1 MIKKILLAVD
11 ESAQSKQLIRYAAKI
26 CGTENVRFT
35 LFHIE
40 HFAPEIFT
48 RAAEENAAVKAELEM
63 IKKEEET
70 GEWST
75 RSLKKSLQDE
85 GVSEDR
91 IETVVRPI
99 QQGIA
104 KDILTYAEDGRFDAI
119 AIARTGLT
127 PRRDVFIG
135 TVPEKIVEHAL
146 DIPVW
151 IIDDDLISLDFLLAV
166 DGSENSLRDVE
177 HIIRVVGL
185 NPEFKLTL
193 FHVLPRLRH
202 YYSLEV
208 EKRCPGLQDVLRD
221 FDNKRMEAF
230 YTEAREQFGKAGIDS
245 SRISKITNSMSYD
258 ISTAILD
265 EARREYGTI
274 VIGRR
279 GERNAF
285 FTGRIALRMVQKLS
299 GRNLWIV
306 P

>member
-11 ESAQSKQLIRYAAKI
+11 ESAQSRQLIRYAAKI

-40 HFAPEIFT
+40 HFVPEIFA

-63 IKKEEET
+63 IRKEEET
-70 GEWST
+70 GEWNT
-75 RSLKKSLQDE
+75 RSLKNLLQEE

-91 IETVVRPI
+91 IDIVIQPI
-99 QQGIA
+99 QEGIA

-127 PRRDVFIG
+127 PRRDFFIG
-135 TVPEKIVEHAL
+135 TVPEKIVEYAL
-146 DIPVW
+146 GIPVW
-151 IIDDDLISLDFLLAV
+151 IIDDESIALDFLLAV
-166 DGSENSLRDVE
+166 DGSENSFRDVD
-177 HIIRVVGL
+177 HIIRMVGP
-185 NPEFKLTL
+185 NPKFKITL
-193 FHVLPRLRH
+193 FHAVPRLRH
-202 YYSLEV
+202 YYTLEV
-208 EKRCPGLQDVLRD
+208 EKKCLNLQEALHD
-221 FDNKRMEAF
+221 FDRQRMEAF
-230 YTEAREQFGKAGIDS
+230 YREADKRFERAGIDS
-245 SRISKITNSMSYD
+245 SRISKTTNSMSYD
-258 ISTAILD
+258 ISTAILE

-274 VIGRR
+274 VVGRR

>member
-11 ESAQSKQLIRYAAKI
+11 ECAQSRQLIRYAAGI
-26 CGTENVRFT
+26 CKTENVRFT

-40 HFAPEIFT
+40 HFVPEIFAL
-48 RAAEENAAVKAELEM
+48 AAEENAAVRAELES

-70 GEWST
+70 GEWNT
-75 RSLKKSLQDE
+75 RSLKKLLQEE

-91 IETVVRPI
+91 IETVVQPI
-99 QQGIA
+99 RQGIA
-104 KDILTYAEDGRFDAI
+104 KDILSYAEDGRFDAI

-135 TVPEKIVEHAL
+135 TVSEKIVEHAL

-151 IIDDDLISLDFLLAV
+151 IIDDESTSLDFLLPV
-166 DGSENSLRDVE
+166 DGSENSLRDVD
-177 HIIRVVGL
+177 HIIRMVGP
-185 NPEFKLTL
+185 NPEFKITL
-193 FHVLPRLRH
+193 FHVIPRLRH
-202 YYSLEV
+202 YYTLEV
-208 EKRCPGLQDVLRD
+208 EKRCPSLQDVLRD
-221 FDNKRMEAF
+221 FDLKRMEAF
-230 YTEAREQFGKAGIDS
+230 YRDAYEQFGRAGIDS
-245 SRISKITNSMSYD
+245 SRISKTTKSMSYD

-299 GRNLWIV
+299 GRNLWVV

>member
-11 ESAQSKQLIRYAAKI
+11 ESARSKQLIKYAARV

-40 HFAPEIFT
+40 HFVPEIFAH
-48 RAAEENAAVKAELEM
+48 AAEESAAVKAELEM

-70 GEWST
+70 GERCT
-75 RSLKKSLQDE
+75 RSLKELLQEE
-85 GVSEDR
+85 GVSEDK
-91 IETVVRPI
+91 IATVVQPI

-104 KDILTYAEDGRFDAI
+104 KDILTYAEEGRFDTI

-127 PRRDVFIG
+127 PRRDFFIG
-135 TVPEKIVEHAL
+135 TVPEKIVEYAL

-151 IIDDDLISLDFLLAV
+151 IIDGDSTTLDFLLAV
-166 DGSENSLRDVE
+166 DGSENSLRDVD
-177 HIIRVVGL
+177 HIIRMVGP
-185 NPEFKLTL
+185 NPEFKITL
-193 FHVLPRLRH
+193 FHVVPRLRH
-202 YYSLEV
+202 YYTLEV
-208 EKRCPGLQDVLRD
+208 EKRCPGLQEALRD
-221 FDNKRMEAF
+221 FDRERMEGF
-230 YTEAREQFGKAGIDS
+230 YTEADERFEKAGIDS
-245 SRISKITNSMSYD
+245 SRISKTSNSMSYD

-274 VIGRR
+274 VVGRR

-285 FTGRIALRMVQKLS
+285 FTGRIPLRMVQKLS

>member
-1 MIKKILLAVD
+1 MTRKILLAVD
-11 ESAQSKQLIRYAAKI
+11 ESAHSRQLIRYAARI
-26 CGTENVRFT
+26 CGRGDVQFT

-40 HFAPEIFT
+40 HFVPEIFA
-48 RAAEENAAVKAELEM
+48 RAAEENAAVRAELEM
-63 IKKEEET
+63 IRTEEET
-70 GEWST
+70 GEQST
-75 RSLKKSLQDE
+75 RSLQKLLQDE

-91 IETVVRPI
+91 IETVVQPI

-127 PRRDVFIG
+127 PRRDFFIG
-135 TVPEKIVEHAL
+135 TVPEKIVEYAL

-151 IIDDDLISLDFLLAV
+151 IIDGESTSLDFLLAV
-166 DGSENSLRDVE
+166 DGSENSFRDVE
-177 HIIRVVGL
+177 HIIRMVGP
-185 NPEFKLTL
+185 NPEFKITL
-193 FHVLPRLRH
+193 FHAVPRLRH
-202 YYSLEV
+202 YYTPEV
-208 EKRCPGLQDVLRD
+208 EKRCPNLQDALRT
-221 FDNKRMEAF
+221 FDRKRMEAF
-230 YTEAREQFGKAGIDS
+230 YAKAYERFEGAGIDQ
-245 SRISKITNSMSYD
+245 SRISKTTNSMSYD

-274 VIGRR
+274 VVGRR

-299 GRNLWIV
+299 GRNLWVV